1 MMRLME
7 LINERRAHL
16 ATLLGAVA
24 DGCEKAFAELH
35 GLTHHYLYHVALRVL
50 GSPPHAEEVL
60 QEAYVTVWQQARR
73 FQPEL
78 GSAMTWLMTIVR
90 NHSVSALRSQ
100 RLERH
105 SVSLDDDPGVLDD
118 MLAHDDA
125 DPIRQAFYATLRER
139 LPAALARLDPAQ
151 RQSICLT
158 YHRGMAHAELSEHLN
173 VPLGTVKSWLR
184 RGMARLG
191 DYLVEDAA
199 AAPLPRSAAR
209 PRKPMVAK
217 HALGRQC

>member
-1 MMRLME
+1 ME

-16 ATLLGAVA
+16 AALLGAVA
-24 DGCEKAFAELH
+24 GGCEKAFAELH
-35 GLTHHYLYHVALRVL
+35 GLTRHYLYHVALRVL
-50 GSPPHAEEVL
+50 NSPPHAEEVL
-60 QEAYVTVWQQARR
+60 QEAYVTVWQQAHR

-90 NHSVSALRSQ
+90 NQSVSALRSQ

-105 SVSLDDDPGVLDD
+105 CVSLADDPHVLDD
-118 MLAHDDA
+118 AQAQDGADA
-125 DPIRQAFYATLRER
+125 DPIRQAFYANLRRR
-139 LPAALARLDPAQ
+139 LPAALARLEPAQ

-158 YHRGMAHAELSEHLN
+158 YHRGMAHAELSAHLD

-191 DYLVEDAA
+191 DYLVEEEDA
-199 AAPLPRSAAR
+199 PPPRPRAAAR
-209 PRKPMVAK
+209 PRQPMANK
-217 HALGRQC
+217 HALGRRC